1 MNPRNK
7 YPAFAR
13 LARQCSGG
21 LTTGDDLT
29 MSKLTTEQHVVLAFF
44 DAHGAAAMRLARQ
57 RWVWADDIRND
68 PASGRSASSKI
79 DAEEYR
85 GGEMLR
91 AWLAPIGKAVR
102 Q

>member
-1 MNPRNK
+1 
-7 YPAFAR
+7 
-13 LARQCSGG
+13 
-21 LTTGDDLT
+21 

-44 DAHGAAAMRLARQ
+44 DAHDAGAMRLAGK
-57 RWVWADDIRND
+57 WVWADDIRND
-68 PASGRSASSKI
+68 PALAISFIKDR
-79 DAEEYR
+79 AEEYR